1 MKKILLI
8 LAALFAAL
16 AASAQDARS
25 LYTRYSDLPGVQAV
39 YISPAMFRMI
49 GKLPMQDMDLDVKEA
64 VKSLSG
70 FYLLNVSDPDVRMKL
85 KAEAN
90 RFVQAGKYEMLME
103 AKDNGETVRMYSV
116 GDGEYVSSFVMISE
130 DGEECVFMALEGLIS
145 QAAIDRLIEK
155 QAERAE
161 PRDLGL

>member
-1 MKKILLI
+1 MKKIILI
-8 LAALFAAL
+8 LAALFVAL
-16 AASAQDARS
+16 AASAQDART

-70 FYLLNVSDPDVRMKL
+70 FYLLNVSDPDTRLKL

-90 RFVQAGKYEMLME
+90 RFVQSGKYEMLME
-103 AKDNGETVRMYSV
+103 AKDDGETVRMYS
-116 GDGEYVSSFVMISE
+116 
-130 DGEECVFMALEGLIS
+130 MAHY
-145 QAAIDRLIEK
+145 
-155 QAERAE
+155 
-161 PRDLGL
+161 

>member
-85 KAEAN
+85 KAEAT
-90 RFVQAGKYEMLME
+90 
-103 AKDNGETVRMYSV
+103 D
-116 GDGEYVSSFVMISE
+116 SFRQI
-130 DGEECVFMALEGLIS
+130 G
-145 QAAIDRLIEK
+145 
-155 QAERAE
+155 RAHV
-161 PRDLGL
+161 